1 MILPGRAKKDGAEET
16 HHRMGKTED
25 GGKEMRSPE
34 KEETPKTEARS
45 RAGELVVGTFNV
57 RTLAFNRRNGIGH
70 SEVILKVCQ

>member
-1 MILPGRAKKDGAEET
+1 
-16 HHRMGKTED
+16 MGKTKDRAE
-25 GGKEMRSPE
+25 EIRSPE
-34 KEETPKTEARS
+34 KEEETPEESEGSSEVCVDAKARS